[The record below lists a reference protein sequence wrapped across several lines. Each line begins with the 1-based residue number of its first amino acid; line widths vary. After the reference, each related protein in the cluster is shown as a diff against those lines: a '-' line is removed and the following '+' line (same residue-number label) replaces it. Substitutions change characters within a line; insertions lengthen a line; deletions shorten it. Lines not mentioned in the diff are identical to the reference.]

1 MHILPI
7 YEERHKQKK
16 KKKKRSK
23 RQVKVLLW
31 EFLKFSILRLPFCL
45 FFLAFKIFLFIHS
58 LKSFPV
64 GKNEHIQCSIFFTHH
79 MGEKMIYKIRIL
91 ITRSACWFPS
101 SSSAPSLFKQSF
113 AETRPF
119 LHHLRIVGTFQLSV
133 PILYNPI
140 VFPLPLL
147 LGLLIHWLKQ
157 EV

>member
-1 MHILPI
+1 MGRDT
-7 YEERHKQKK
+7 YRRRR
-16 KKKKRSK
+16 KKRSK

-31 EFLKFSILRLPFCL
+31 EFLKFSILHLPFCL

-64 GKNEHIQCSIFFTHH
+64 GKNEHIQCSIFFTHR

-91 ITRSACWFPS
+91 ITRSACWSPS
-101 SSSAPSLFKQSF
+101 SSSASSLFKQSF

-133 PILYNPI
+133 PILYNPV

-147 LGLLIHWLKQ
+147 LGLLIH
-157 EV
+157 

>member
-1 MHILPI
+1 MHTLPI
-7 YEERHKQKK
+7 YAERHIQK

-91 ITRSACWFPS
+91 ITRSACWSPS
-101 SSSAPSLFKQSF
+101 SSSASSLFKQSF

-133 PILYNPI
+133 PILYNPV